1 MGPVDG
7 LLMPDGDASMA
18 RTITRRQALAGVALI
33 CATSGPAFAQD
44 AEDPDLWTELAR
56 LFFSGE
62 PIVEDPGL
70 VSFEAPGRA
79 EDAALVPMSFSAK
92 LPEGNSRRVVKLT
105 LVIDQNPV
113 PLAAA
118 FTLGK
123 TAGDTRISTRVRVN
137 SYTNVHV
144 VAELSDGSLH
154 MATRFVKAAGGCSAP
169 MVKSMDDALA
179 TLGQMKFRVLPP
191 SPEAPNEALLHDP
204 SSQQFGR
211 SRWISC
217 GSRLYTPARYV
228 DKLAVYQGGDLIF
241 AMQGGIS
248 ISEDPNFRFTFRPNG
263 AKEFH
268 AEGEDT
274 AGKTFSGVWPATR
287 DGA

>member
-1 MGPVDG
+1 
-7 LLMPDGDASMA
+7 MA
-18 RTITRRQALAGVALI
+18 RTITRRQALAGAALA
-33 CATSGPAFAQD
+33 CATSRRALAQD
-44 AEDPDLWTELAR
+44 AEDPDLWPELAR
-56 LFFSGE
+56 LFFNSE
-62 PIVEDPGL
+62 PTAEDPGL
-70 VSFEAPGRA
+70 VSFEAPERA
-79 EDAALVPMSFSAK
+79 EDAALVPMSFSAR
-92 LPEGNSRRVVKLT
+92 LPEGDSRRVVKLT

-118 FTLGK
+118 FALGEK
-123 TAGDTRISTRVRVN
+123 AGETRISTRVRVN

-179 TLGQMKFRVLPP
+179 TLGQMKFRVLPA
-191 SPEAPNEALLHDP
+191 SPGAPDEALLMIHHPNNSGLQMD
-204 SSQQFGR
+204 QLT
-211 SRWISC
+211 
-217 GSRLYTPARYV
+217 RLYTPARYI
-228 DKLAVYQGGDLIF
+228 DQLAVYQGTDLIF
-241 AMQGGIS
+241 SMKGGIS
-248 ISEDPNFRFTFRPNG
+248 ISEDPNFRFTFKPNG

-268 AEGEDT
+268 AEGQDT

>member
-1 MGPVDG
+1 
-7 LLMPDGDASMA
+7 MA
-18 RTITRRQALAGVALI
+18 RTITRRQALAGIAFACV
-33 CATSGPAFAQD
+33 TSGRAFAQD
-44 AEDPDLWTELAR
+44 AEDPDLWPELAR

-70 VSFEAPGRA
+70 VSFEAPARA

-92 LPEGNSRRVVKLT
+92 LPAGDPRHVVKLT
-105 LVIDQNPV
+105 LVIDQNPI

-118 FTLGK
+118 FTLGE
-123 TAGDTRISTRVRVN
+123 TAGETHISTRVRVN
-137 SYTNVHV
+137 SYTDVHV

-154 MATRFVKAAGGCSAP
+154 MATRYVKAAGGCSAP

-191 SPEAPNEALLHDP
+191 SPGTPNEALIMIRHPNNSGLQMD
-204 SSQQFGR
+204 QVT
-211 SRWISC
+211 
-217 GSRLYTPARYV
+217 RLYTPARYI
-228 DKLAVYQGGDLIF
+228 DRLAVYQGTDLIF
-241 AMQGGIS
+241 SMTGGIS

-263 AKEFH
+263 AKEFR
-268 AEGEDT
+268 AEGRDT
-274 AGKTFSGVWPATR
+274 AGKTFSGVWSATR